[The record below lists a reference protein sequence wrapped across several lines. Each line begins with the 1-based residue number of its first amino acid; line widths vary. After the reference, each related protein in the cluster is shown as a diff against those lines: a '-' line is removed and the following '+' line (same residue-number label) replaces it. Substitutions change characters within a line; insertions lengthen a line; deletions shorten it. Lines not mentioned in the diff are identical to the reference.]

1 MQIMLHVPLVV
12 HQVLY
17 AYNKKKAGSI
27 PKSVLNCWVNILFW
41 LLVFFF
47 FSFYLAFSSCGS
59 LLYLLQEHCRQY
71 WVPADCEDNIGR
83 ANNSCGPESPPSP
96 WKLTQPCLLE
106 PGWWRNISHKGSA
119 LFACWKPLPLLPSLP
134 LPALAAGGIF
144 TVAAKA
150 GGSLWVAALQK
161 QLSMVSWFSL
171 VLSARSLGVC
181 SFPNCCDVL
190 TLKDLYLLCQ
200 SKTWRKI
207 HFYSFYLGAL
217 SSFFFF
223 SFVKALQ

>member
-41 LLVFFF
+41 LLFFF

-96 WKLTQPCLLE
+96 WKLPQPLKADPVLPAGAWLMKEHFPQGVCTLCLLKAPAPPSFPSPAS
-106 PGWWRNISHKGSA
+106 PGCRRDFYRGSQGWRQPVSGSPA
-119 LFACWKPLPLLPSLP
+119 EAAVHGFLIQSCPL
-134 LPALAAGGIF
+134 
-144 TVAAKA
+144 
-150 GGSLWVAALQK
+150 
-161 QLSMVSWFSL
+161 
-171 VLSARSLGVC
+171 C
-181 SFPNCCDVL
+181 SFTWGLFISKLLWRAHTKGFVL
-190 TLKDLYLLCQ
+190 AV
-200 SKTWRKI
+200 S
-207 HFYSFYLGAL
+207 
-217 SSFFFF
+217 
-223 SFVKALQ
+223 V